1 VQPILRINLTNRN
14 IDQFEIPVEWEKE
27 YLGGSSLAARILFDE
42 LSIALDPL
50 SPSAPLLFLNGPLTG
65 TYGPS
70 VGRFVVCGKSPATN
84 IWAESNCG
92 GFWGPELKKA
102 GYDGVY
108 ITGKADKPVFLYI
121 TDDEILIKDASDIW
135 GMDTYQVQDHIKD
148 EFSNKKIRVA
158 SIGLAGENLIPSANI
173 MVDHGRAAGRTG
185 LGAVMGSKLLKC
197 IAVFGQGKIPIPNET
212 RFVPIRNKANK
223 NLADD
228 ILTQVARDYG
238 TASVADYFDYLGGM
252 PKKYFSKG
260 ALENVDR
267 ISGVAIADSILV
279 GKKTCHGCVIS
290 CGREVKL
297 SNENETRKGAEYET
311 LVGFGPNLMLTDP
324 EFSTR
329 MGDLCDRYGMDTIT
343 VSGIIGYAFK
353 LFETGKIGKVD
364 TDGLELKWG
373 NKEAIEK
380 LIHIIAQNIGFGQIL
395 SKGTLEL
402 EKRFGEPGTAI
413 QVNGLELGYHDPRGI
428 SGMALVYATSPRGAC
443 HNQSDYYF
451 VEAGQAE
458 EKLGME
464 FHGRQ
469 AGAEKAKNV
478 VIHQNWRT
486 VNNSI
491 VMCLFANIGP
501 TMMVEIL
508 NAALDSNW
516 TIEDMLMC
524 GERGWNLK
532 RLLNNKLGI
541 TREDD
546 KLPKALFE
554 PLPDGGGEGYVIPF
568 EEMLK
573 AYYSARGWDWDTGR
587 PSDEKIAELGL
598 DWTNAGA
605 VR

>member
-1 VQPILRINLTNRN
+1 VQPILRINLTNRK
-14 IDQFEIPVEWEKE
+14 IDQFEIPIEWEKE
-27 YLGGSSLAARILFDE
+27 FLGGSSLAARILFDE
-42 LSIALDPL
+42 LSIELDPL

-92 GFWGPELKKA
+92 GFWGPELKKV

-121 TDDEILIKDASDIW
+121 TDDEIQIKDASDIW
-135 GMDTYQVQDHIKD
+135 GMDTYQVQDHIKE

-158 SIGLAGENLIPSANI
+158 SIGKAGENLIPSANI
-173 MVDHGRAAGRTG
+173 MVDHGRVAGRTG

-197 IAVFGQGKIPIPNET
+197 IAVFSLGKIPIPNEEKYI
-212 RFVPIRNKANK
+212 PIRNKANR
-223 NLADD
+223 NLSDD
-228 ILTQVARDYG
+228 NFTKVMSDLG
-238 TASVADYFDYLGGM
+238 TAGAADYFDYLGSM
-252 PKKYFSKG
+252 PKKYYSSG
-260 ALENVDR
+260 VLSNVDQ
-267 ISGVAIADSILV
+267 ISGYAVAESILV

-297 SNENETRKGAEYET
+297 RDENETRKGSEYET
-311 LVGFGPNLMLTDP
+311 TVGFGPNLMLTDP

-329 MGDLCDRYGMDTIT
+329 MGEICDRYGMDTIT
-343 VSGIIGYAFK
+343 TSGIIGYAIQ
-353 LFETGKIGKVD
+353 LFEAGRINKKD
-364 TDGLELKWG
+364 TDGLELRWG
-373 NKEAIEK
+373 DKAVIEQM
-380 LIHIIAQNIGFGQIL
+380 LNIIAQKKGFGEIL
-395 SKGTLEL
+395 AKGTLEL
-402 EKRFGEPGTAI
+402 ERKFGEPGTAM
-413 QVNGLELGYHDPRGI
+413 QVNGLELAYHDPRAF
-428 SGMALVYATSPRGAC
+428 SGMALAYATSPRGAC

-451 VEAGQAE
+451 VEIGQAE
-458 EKLGME
+458 EKLGMK
-464 FHGRQ
+464 FYDRHVGS
-469 AGAEKAKNV
+469 EKAENV
-478 VIHQNWRT
+478 AIHQNWRT
-486 VNNSI
+486 LNNSI

-508 NAALDSNW
+508 NAALDLNW
-516 TIEDMLMC
+516 TIDDMLMC

-573 AYYSARGWDWDTGR
+573 AYYSARSWDWGTGR

-598 DWTNAGA
+598 DWANTGELE
-605 VR
+605 